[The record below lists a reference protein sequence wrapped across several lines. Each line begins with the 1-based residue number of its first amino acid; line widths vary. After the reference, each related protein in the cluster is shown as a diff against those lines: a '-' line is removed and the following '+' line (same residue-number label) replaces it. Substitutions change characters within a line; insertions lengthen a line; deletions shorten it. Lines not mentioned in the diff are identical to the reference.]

1 MIASSTKV
9 KRGPAVRLV
18 RWAPY
23 FIALGWWLCFI
34 PGFYSGD
41 SFGALKEAASQITP
55 AYTATWPLYLRAVT
69 VGGQFPGAATLVNVL
84 ILTYAL
90 QFWARAALKQ
100 RLGDRVAILMT
111 ATPLVGA
118 VGITLWHDVL
128 MTSGLLLLAGV
139 ASSSHGFRATLG
151 TRNLGHLLLASV
163 LVCFRPNGP
172 PTLVLFFGLTF
183 LLERRREVAVHGLV
197 ASTTALAVWGG
208 ATIVTGNRSLVMP
221 VFAQEWMRADIS
233 CVLSRDSSA
242 VPRAAEAF
250 AEIGGVA
257 AWAKPNGCWGLNP
270 LSLQSSQL
278 NRSLEL
284 IPTIWVD
291 TVLASPAAVLK
302 AHTDRNAY
310 LLPVP
315 RLHAFRTPFIHSTI
329 EFPNRGIRWANPRWS
344 ELARTYVRLWN
355 AGRGVLAFAGV
366 WLAVLVVLMWT
377 QSLRGVTFGPTVLVS
392 FSLVG
397 LLFITAPIPDAR
409 YALFV
414 LMTGQAGIVAAVL
427 DATERRRTGGR
438 LRHQ

>member
-1 MIASSTKV
+1 MASNTKV
-9 KRGPAVRLV
+9 KRGPAARLG

-41 SFGALKEAASQITP
+41 SFGALNEAASQITP

-69 VGGQFPGAATLVNVL
+69 VGGQFPGAATLVNVF

-90 QFWARAALKQ
+90 QFWARTSLKP
-100 RLGDRVAILMT
+100 RVGDRVAILMT

-139 ASSSHGFRATLG
+139 ASSSHWFRATLG
-151 TRNLGHLLLASV
+151 TQNLGHLLLASV

-172 PTLVLFFGLTF
+172 PTLALFFCLTF

-197 ASTTALAVWGG
+197 AMATALAVWGG

-221 VFAQEWMRADIS
+221 VFAQEWMRNDLS
-233 CVLSRDSSA
+233 CLLSRDPSL
-242 VPRAAEAF
+242 VPEAGYKFAA
-250 AEIGGVA
+250 IGGVA
-257 AWAKPNGCWGLNP
+257 AWTESSGCWGLNP
-270 LSLQSSQL
+270 LRLRSSDL
-278 NRSLEL
+278 HRSLEL
-284 IPTIWVD
+284 IPRIWLN
-291 TVLASPAAVLK
+291 TALASPAAIIRV
-302 AHTDRNAY
+302 HTDRNAY
-310 LLPVP
+310 LIPVP
-315 RLHAFRTPFIHSTI
+315 RLHALSTPFIHSTI
-329 EFPNRGIRWANPRWS
+329 EFPDRGIRWVNPKWS

-355 AGRGVLAFAGV
+355 AGRGILAFAGV

-377 QSLRGVTFGPTVLVS
+377 QSLHGVIFGPTVLVS

-397 LLFITAPIPDAR
+397 LLFMTAPIPDAR

-414 LMTGQAGIVAAVL
+414 LITGQAGIIAAVL
-427 DATERRRTGGR
+427 DATERRRTGRR